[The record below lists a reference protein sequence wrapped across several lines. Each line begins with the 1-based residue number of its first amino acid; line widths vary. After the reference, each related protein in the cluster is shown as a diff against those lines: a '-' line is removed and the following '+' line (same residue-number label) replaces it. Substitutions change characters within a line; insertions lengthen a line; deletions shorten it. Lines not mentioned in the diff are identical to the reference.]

1 MEKYFLGIDIGTY
14 ESKGSLVDE
23 NFKIIKTISVPHS
36 LSIPKPGW
44 AEHDAELI
52 WWKDFT
58 YISRELLKE
67 IDVSKLEGVGCS
79 AIAPTMLPVGYDGK
93 PLRPAILYG
102 IDTRAYKEIE
112 ELENFLGKEYIKI
125 KCWNSLSSQSVGP
138 KILWFKKNE
147 PELYKKTW
155 KVMTASTYLV
165 YKLTGN
171 VVIDYY
177 TAATYTPLLDMEKL
191 KWIDTL
197 QKIIPIEKLPDLLW
211 TCQIAGKVT
220 KEASQETG
228 IPTGTPV
235 IVGTADAAAEFISA
249 GGSQIGDLMIMMGTT
264 IFFIELLSSR
274 PYLDQM
280 WNSVFL
286 EPNTY
291 CIAGGM
297 STGGALTRW
306 FRDNFGKEELE
317 IEKQKR
323 INAYEILYKQA
334 EKIPPGANGL
344 IVLPYFSGERTPIND
359 PHARG
364 VIAGVTLAHSKY
376 HIYRAILEGISYGIR
391 HNIDT
396 ISQANIKISRV
407 LAVGGG
413 VKNPLWLRIL
423 SSVIKRK
430 IFIPSITI
438 GASFGDC
445 FLAAIGVGRL
455 NSILDVGEIVRN
467 YDSVD
472 PVNFWEE
479 IYEKYYSVYRALW
492 ENIKEEVHLLSLLGG
507 EQ

>member
-1 MEKYFLGIDIGTY
+1 VGGYFLGIDIGTY

-23 NFKIIKTISVPHS
+23 NFKIIKTFSVPHS

-44 AEHDAELI
+44 AEQDAESI
-52 WWKDFT
+52 WWKDFV

-67 IDVSKLEGVGCS
+67 IEVSKLEGVGCS
-79 AIAPTMLPVGYDGK
+79 AIAPTMLPIGYEGK

-102 IDTRAYKEIE
+102 IDTRAHKEIE
-112 ELENFLGKEYIKI
+112 ELENFLGKEYIK
-125 KCWNSLSSQSVGP
+125 KRCWNTLSSQSVGP

-155 KVMTASTYLV
+155 KVMTSSTYLV

-177 TAATYTPLLDMEKL
+177 TAATFTPLLDMEEL

-197 QKIIPIEKLPDLLW
+197 EEIISVEKLPDLLW
-211 TCQIAGKVT
+211 TCEIAGKVT

-228 IPTGTPV
+228 IPSGTPV

-280 WNSVFL
+280 WNSIFL

-297 STGGALTRW
+297 ATGGALTRW

-317 IEKQKR
+317 IEKQKG
-323 INAYEILYKQA
+323 INAYEQLYKEA
-334 EKIPPGANGL
+334 EKISPGSEGL
-344 IVLPYFSGERTPIND
+344 IILPYFSGERTPIND

-364 VIAGVTLAHSKY
+364 VIAGLTLSHSKY
-376 HIYRAILEGISYGIR
+376 HIYRAILEGISYGIK

-396 ISQANIKISRV
+396 ISQANIEISRI
-407 LAVGGG
+407 LTVGGG
-413 VKNPLWLRIL
+413 TKNSLWLKIL
-423 SSVIKRK
+423 SSIIRRK
-430 IFIPSITI
+430 ILVPSVTI

-445 FLAAIGVGRL
+445 LLTAVGVGKLR
-455 NSILDVGEIVRN
+455 SIFNIGEIIKS
-467 YDSVD
+467 YTFVD
-472 PVNFWEE
+472 PEKSLGE
-479 IYEKYYSVYRALW
+479 IYEKYYSVYRSLW
-492 ENIKEEVHLLSLLGG
+492 ENIKEDVHFLSLLGG
-507 EQ
+507 G